1 MVTLQ
6 TNAKHIDGHMGT
18 FEGIRAKESKAEHAL
33 TTSAFVQLA
42 ISSLVMVIAVG
53 GAFINYKLIA
63 LPMSEMVGA
72 SDYLTNTM
80 KTSDVAAL
88 VIILM
93 EASMGL
99 FLLESLRI
107 TQLFPRIASM
117 DDRMRRRLMITSLV
131 FLTIL
136 AAIESSLALMRDML
150 IADKTSLMRDLA
162 SIAPVAS
169 DGVLTSI
176 PMIGQMVMGFV
187 LPFALAFVAI
197 PFENMVHSM
206 RTVIGVCLVQGMRG
220 LGVILRFSGLLFK
233 RLANV
238 FELAYDITIV
248 VPLMV
253 ERWVVAMRTGSS
265 VAVEAEHAVL
275 SKSGRAA

>member
-1 MVTLQ
+1 L
-6 TNAKHIDGHMGT
+6 
-18 FEGIRAKESKAEHAL
+18 
-33 TTSAFVQLA
+33 
-42 ISSLVMVIAVG
+42 G

-72 SDYLTNTM
+72 SDYITTNM

-117 DDRMRRRLMITSLV
+117 DDHMRQRLMFASLI
-131 FLTIL
+131 FLVIL

-150 IADKTSLMRDLA
+150 IADKASLMRDLA
-162 SIAPVAS
+162 SAAPVAS
-169 DGVLTSI
+169 DGMLAHI
-176 PMIGQMVMGFV
+176 PMIGQMIMGFV

-197 PFENMVHSM
+197 PLESVVYSM
-206 RTVIGVCLVQGMRG
+206 RTVLGVFLVQAMRGIGVV
-220 LGVILRFSGLLFK
+220 LRLAGLLFK
-233 RLANV
+233 RLATV
-238 FELAYDITIV
+238 LELTYDITIV

-253 ERWVVAMRTGSS
+253 ERWVIGMRADT
-265 VAVEAEHAVL
+265 AEDKEL
-275 SKSGRAA
+275 SKSRRAA